1 MFYLNW
7 VSWTTAHIQFSFKN
21 SNVVGTEPHHNFKK
35 SNDFFHRYSNPSK
48 YPQNHIQSTLLVTHH
63 QHGEIDF
70 MNEFYE
76 CKCKPW
82 LSYIKKKSKQRNN
95 ILISIGPLNLPC
107 HLTRYHSGEFN
118 EIYRF
123 LMHFSPRSR
132 MILNNFFQLKN

>member
-82 LSYIKKKSKQRNN
+82 LSYIKKKSKTTKQYFNLHRPTEFALSSHKISFGWIQRN
-95 ILISIGPLNLPC
+95 ISFFDAFF
-107 HLTRYHSGEFN
+107 S
-118 EIYRF
+118 EIENDF
-123 LMHFSPRSR
+123 
-132 MILNNFFQLKN
+132 K